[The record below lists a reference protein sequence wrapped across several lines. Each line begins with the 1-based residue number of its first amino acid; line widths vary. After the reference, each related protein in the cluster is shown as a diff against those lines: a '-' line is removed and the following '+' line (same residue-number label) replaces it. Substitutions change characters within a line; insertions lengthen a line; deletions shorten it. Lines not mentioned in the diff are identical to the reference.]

1 MMLNIVIL
9 VLLIVWVGVWGLG
22 AWRRRHYA
30 TVLSQEEFQA
40 GLRRAQVIDLRPKD
54 QFDRGHILGARSVP
68 YALLRQQG
76 VDLRADMPIYLY
88 DEGMTVS
95 TQAAVYLNKHGFKQ
109 MPDDTHLRFYIPVNK
124 AEKISYA
131 SLLEKLCFS

>member
-1 MMLNIVIL
+1 MVLAVSSGLMMLNIVIL

-109 MPDDTHLRFYIPVNK
+109 LYILKDGYVRWGGKTKK
-124 AEKISYA
+124 AKYID
-131 SLLEKLCFS
+131 

>member
-1 MMLNIVIL
+1 MVLAVSSGLMMLNIVIL

-22 AWRRRHYA
+22 VWRRRHYA

-109 MPDDTHLRFYIPVNK
+109 LYILKDGYVRWEGKTKK
-124 AEKISYA
+124 AKYID
-131 SLLEKLCFS
+131 

>member
-1 MMLNIVIL
+1 M

-95 TQAAVYLNKHGFKQ
+95 SGGVLEQARLQATV
-109 MPDDTHLRFYIPVNK
+109 HLKGWLR
-124 AEKISYA
+124 
-131 SLLEKLCFS
+131 SLGRED

>member
-1 MMLNIVIL
+1 MMLKIVIL

-109 MPDDTHLRFYIPVNK
+109 LYILKGGYVRWEGKTKK
-124 AEKISYA
+124 AKYID
-131 SLLEKLCFS
+131 

>member
-30 TVLSQEEFQA
+30 TVLSQEEFQ

-109 MPDDTHLRFYIPVNK
+109 LYILKDGYVRWEGKTKK
-124 AEKISYA
+124 AKYID
-131 SLLEKLCFS
+131 

>member
-1 MMLNIVIL
+1 MVLAVSSGLMMLNIVIL

-76 VDLRADMPIYLY
+76 STFVPICQF
-88 DEGMTVS
+88 TS
-95 TQAAVYLNKHGFKQ
+95 TMKG
-109 MPDDTHLRFYIPVNK
+109 
-124 AEKISYA
+124 
-131 SLLEKLCFS
+131 

>member
-1 MMLNIVIL
+1 MVLAVSSGLMMLNIVIL

-30 TVLSQEEFQA
+30 TVLSQEKFQA

-88 DEGMTVS
+88 DDGVNPSGGVLEQARLQATV
-95 TQAAVYLNKHGFKQ
+95 
-109 MPDDTHLRFYIPVNK
+109 HLKGWLR
-124 AEKISYA
+124 
-131 SLLEKLCFS
+131 SLGRED

>member
-9 VLLIVWVGVWGLG
+9 VLLIVWVGVWYLG
-22 AWRRRHYA
+22 AWRRRHYV
-30 TVLSQEEFQA
+30 TDLSQEESEA

-109 MPDDTHLRFYIPVNK
+109 LYILKDGYVRWEGKTKK
-124 AEKISYA
+124 AKYID
-131 SLLEKLCFS
+131 